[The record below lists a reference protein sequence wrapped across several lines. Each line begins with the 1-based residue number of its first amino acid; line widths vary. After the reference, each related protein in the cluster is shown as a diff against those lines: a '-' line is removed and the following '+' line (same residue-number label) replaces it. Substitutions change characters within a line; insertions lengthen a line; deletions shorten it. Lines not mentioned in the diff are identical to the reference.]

1 MSLRLKPLVL
11 LCAISGC
18 SVYMEATRPTP
29 TDLEK
34 FHPGDSRTS
43 VMEQL
48 GSPVDTSKGSG
59 PAIACDLYLLYLR
72 GYGAAGQGAYRD
84 SSKVRPI
91 FFTLGLAESS
101 LSPTEAVTRNE
112 KRPVWFCYQ
121 NDALLSV
128 TQRAWSLRRRRD
140 ARNRDP
146 SPSSASP
153 SPTASI
159 AATPVPSEN
168 PTPTNL
174 ATPMHTPSPD
184 PNRGC
189 ADWRMNLRH
198 ATALALVGGI

>member
-1 MSLRLKPLVL
+1 MSLRLKHLVL

-48 GSPVDTSKGSG
+48 GSPVDTSKGAEGNS
-59 PAIACDLYLLYLR
+59 CVLYLLYLR
-72 GYGAAGQGAYRD
+72 GYGTAA
-84 SSKVRPI
+84 KVPI
-91 FFTLGLAESS
+91 AIVESAADFFTIGLAEIV

-128 TQRAWSLRRRRD
+128 TPKSAES
-140 ARNRDP
+140 ATPTPTPETPTP
-146 SPSSASP
+146 SPASASP
-153 SPTASI
+153 SPTASL
-159 AATPVPSEN
+159 AYTPVPSEN
-168 PTPTNL
+168 PTPTSL
-174 ATPMHTPSPD
+174 VTPMRTSSPTPT
-184 PNRGC
+184 
-189 ADWRMNLRH
+189 
-198 ATALALVGGI
+198 ATAPTGE